1 MTLPDYAMNPSS
13 FPQMY
18 ERQLVGPLFRPWAE
32 VLLQHA
38 GLADGNRVL
47 DVACGTG
54 IVARLAKERLGDGGL
69 VVGVDLSAPML
80 AVAAAIAPGIDWR
93 EGNASALPVGI
104 GEAFDVVLCQQGL
117 QFFPDKPAAAREMRR
132 ALAPGGRLAV
142 ATWRALEEVPL
153 VRELHRVAEVH
164 VGEIDDAR
172 HSFGDAAAL
181 EGLLASAGFLDVRVE
196 TISRVVRFAD
206 ASVFVRMN
214 ATAMVGMS
222 KASAT
227 MDDGKR
233 AQAVDR
239 IIQDSPKA
247 LAPFAEG
254 DGLAFEIS
262 SNLATAG
269 G

>member
-1 MTLPDYAMNPSS
+1 
-13 FPQMY
+13 MY

-38 GLADGNRVL
+38 GLAAGNRVL

-54 IVARLAKERLGDGGL
+54 IVARLAKERLGEGGQ

-80 AVAAAIAPGIDWR
+80 AVAATIAPGIDWR
-93 EGNASALPVGI
+93 EGNASALPVGE

-153 VRELHRVAEVH
+153 VRELHRVAERH
-164 VGEIDDAR
+164 VGAIDDQR
-172 HSFGDAAAL
+172 HSFGDAGAL
-181 EGLLASAGFLDVRVE
+181 EGLLAGAGFVDIRME

-214 ATAMVGMS
+214 AMAMVGMS
-222 KASAT
+222 TASGT
-227 MDDGKR
+227 MEDAER
-233 AQAVDR
+233 ARMVDL
-239 IIQDSPKA
+239 IIRDSFEV

-254 DGLAFEIS
+254 EGLAFEIG
-262 SNLATAG
+262 SNVATAG
-269 G
+269 R